1 MELESSSKDHFQFH
15 QHLQKLGGSGGFN
28 SESHFLLVTKADL
41 NSKIENL
48 KEIVLSLRNT
58 IANLSQKQIERYQK
72 IIDAVIQSDRL
83 FFIEKPKNAYDNR
96 FDDKILQQVYDR
108 SEFWERQINGNTVD
122 MSNINF
128 SVSKEILA
136 KLRD

>member
-1 MELESSSKDHFQFH
+1 MEDSILKATSF
-15 QHLQKLGGSGGFN
+15 
-28 SESHFLLVTKADL
+28 LVTKADL